1 MPCRALCH
9 HCLLLTYLHKC
20 LSLFLASLFSL
31 QNNSGGGQGEASPC
45 YSLWG
50 GQRPTNSS
58 FWVCGPISLQLQQ
71 LCNLL
76 FESLTAMEKCI
87 PDLST
92 LHETSKMEIDIF
104 PQFHFKPISVL
115 QWKKK
120 SFTEEFWMSISQFS
134 IWKSTSFNTI
144 IGSQRADVPEKRQAK
159 FTQAWLKHSPLCFL
173 ETWDKVFSLQVE
185 EKKWGESS
193 LKWIAQQ

>member
-115 QWKKK
+115 QWKKNLLLK
-120 SFTEEFWMSISQFS
+120 NSGWALANSPSEKAPVSTRSLVHSGQMYQRRDKRSSHKHGWNTLPYVSWRLGTKYFVCK
-134 IWKSTSFNTI
+134 WKKKNEVK
-144 IGSQRADVPEKRQAK
+144 VP
-159 FTQAWLKHSPLCFL
+159 
-173 ETWDKVFSLQVE
+173 
-185 EKKWGESS
+185 
-193 LKWIAQQ
+193 